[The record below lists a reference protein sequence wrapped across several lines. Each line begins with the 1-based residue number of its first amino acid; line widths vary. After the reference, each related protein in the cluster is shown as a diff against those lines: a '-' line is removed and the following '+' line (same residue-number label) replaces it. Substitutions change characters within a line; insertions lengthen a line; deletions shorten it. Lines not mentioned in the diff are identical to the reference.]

1 MSKPYTNLQPPPKRH
16 TLVLESVSALQEH
29 LLLEPNAD
37 SLDLFALLL
46 PPHFQEGVLRVS
58 FNRGPVNAFD
68 NAQWEVSQFG
78 IDGKIGWLF
87 NT

>member
-29 LLLEPNAD
+29 LSLEPNAD
-37 SLDLFALLL
+37 SLNLFALLL
-46 PPHFQEGVLRVS
+46 PPHIQEGVLRVS

-68 NAQWEVSQFG
+68 NAQWEVSLSE
-78 IDGKIGWLF
+78 IDWKIAWLF